1 MGQLHVEEIGPGF
14 GAKVSGLDTN
24 EELNEEACRTLRAAL
39 DSQGLLLFRSL
50 NLSRDFHEYLIRM
63 LSEDDRI
70 SGDDYVSNKEPGAGV
85 PFGRLLFHTDL
96 MYTEHPYLLTSLYA
110 VHVEPPVQPTT
121 FASAKYAWDTLPED
135 LQLKVGDLYALQV
148 NDASAGLRVKDEGDL
163 LHVSYENSGDA
174 FQETPLALSHPRS
187 GYKIL
192 YVSEAMTQKI
202 LGISNE
208 ESDQLLATLFAHLYD
223 PAKLWTYTWAEG
235 DLIIWD
241 NLAVQHS
248 RPDIRTDGP
257 VRTLRKVSSASK
269 SRGKAGPVI
278 YSRLGM
284 SEVGRSVPTSS
295 KM

>member
-24 EELNEEACRTLRAAL
+24 EELNEEACRTLKAAL
-39 DSQGLLLFRSL
+39 DSQGLLLFRSP
-50 NLSRDFHEYLIRM
+50 NLSRAFHEYLIRM
-63 LSEDDRI
+63 LSEDDQI
-70 SGDDYVSNKEPGAGV
+70 SGDDYVSNKEAGAGV

-96 MYTEHPYLLTSLYA
+96 MYTEHPYLITSLYA
-110 VHVEPPVQPTT
+110 EHVEPPVQPTT
-121 FASAKYAWDTLPED
+121 FASAKCAWDTLPED

-148 NDASAGLRVKDEGDL
+148 NDASAGLSEKDEGDL
-163 LHVSYENSGDA
+163 LHVSYENGDA
-174 FQETPLALSHPRS
+174 SQETPLALSHPRS

-192 YVSEAMTQKI
+192 YVSQAMTQKI

-208 ESDQLLATLFAHLYD
+208 ESDQLLATLFAHLYN

-248 RPDIRTDGP
+248 RPDVRTDGP

-284 SEVGRSVPTSS
+284 SEFGRSVPTSP